1 MFTARTERM
10 KSAKRDAKAMVDAFR
25 AEKESVYQSSVQRNL
40 GCIETEEASI
50 QQQTD
55 SEIQAINM
63 QFQNNE
69 AAVRSMLVKE
79 VANVTCQLPRNRW
92 EMCSN
97 FKMLAVL
104 LYHKNIILIPNPSLS
119 LHRRRASIQS

>member
-1 MFTARTERM
+1 MFTARIERM

-25 AEKESVYQSSVQRNL
+25 AEKESVYQSSVQRNMR
-40 GCIETEEASI
+40 CVEAEEASI

-55 SEIQAINM
+55 SEIQAINK

-79 VANVTCQLPRNRW
+79 IANVTYQLPKSR
-92 EMCSN
+92 
-97 FKMLAVL
+97 
-104 LYHKNIILIPNPSLS
+104 
-119 LHRRRASIQS
+119 